1 MKKTI
6 IILLTVSLLF
16 AFFAISV
23 NALTEG
29 EVETQVAAQGKET
42 VTGNVLI
49 WFLCAIAFLKV
60 SQKIDSFMQSLGIG
74 VGKTGG
80 SMLGEL
86 MIGMRAIKTMGG
98 GKSSGG
104 GSGGSSSGGAGT
116 GAAFLSGG
124 LAGAVGRSF
133 ERGAA
138 ASVTNHGTQTTVGQ
152 FFSKMAYQNSVSKG
166 GNFANNIIGSI
177 AKGDSRSVGTIT
189 GQKASDAMTSYFGFT
204 GQANAPSFRD
214 VEIGGGKIMGKEI
227 TAANPNPTEFA
238 MYNADQYM
246 QPDGNFTIETAAD
259 GSKWYKQTP
268 QDTVEKT
275 PYYDDSGK
283 VKYNETIVQKLPQ
296 IPRRKDRV

>member
-16 AFFAISV
+16 AFFADGV

-29 EVETQVAAQGKET
+29 EVEAQVAAQGKET

-60 SQKIDSFMQSLGIG
+60 SQKIDSFMQLLGIG

-166 GNFANNIIGSI
+166 SNLPIIS
-177 AKGDSRSVGTIT
+177 SVRLR
-189 GQKASDAMTSYFGFT
+189 KAT
-204 GQANAPSFRD
+204 
-214 VEIGGGKIMGKEI
+214 
-227 TAANPNPTEFA
+227 
-238 MYNADQYM
+238 
-246 QPDGNFTIETAAD
+246 PDLSE
-259 GSKWYKQTP
+259 Q
-268 QDTVEKT
+268 
-275 PYYDDSGK
+275 
-283 VKYNETIVQKLPQ
+283 
-296 IPRRKDRV
+296 